1 MSFAQVT
8 IYHGVKDHNFDGY
21 DAGDPVAPVFTYVAT
36 MPAASGAV
44 AEENRVHEAEHAYHM
59 FNAPAE
65 YLAGQDAV
73 TARQYRALR
82 LRSLSVGD
90 LVAVGSQVYAVR
102 SVGFAKLAASTA
114 ALHIAPSPYQDEVW
128 AREVAYGGDP
138 L

>member
-1 MSFAQVT
+1 MFTQVT

-21 DAGDPVAPVFTYVAT
+21 QPGDPVAPVFTYVAT
-36 MPAASGAV
+36 MPRRSDPADGHDGSA
-44 AEENRVHEAEHAYHM
+44 EAEHAFHM

-90 LVAVGSQVYAVR
+90 LVAVGSEVYSCE
-102 SVGFAKLAASTA
+102 SVGFTKLAAPAS
-114 ALHIAPSPYQDEVW
+114 ALHIAPSPHQDAAWAHEVL
-128 AREVAYGGDP
+128 VNGDP